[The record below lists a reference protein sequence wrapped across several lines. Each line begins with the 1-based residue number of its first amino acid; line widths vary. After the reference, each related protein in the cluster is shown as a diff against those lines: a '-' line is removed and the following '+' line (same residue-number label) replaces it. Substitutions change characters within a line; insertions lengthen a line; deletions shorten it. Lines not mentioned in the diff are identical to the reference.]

1 MKLNV
6 STGRRMTPPK
16 VVLYGPEGIGK
27 STLASQFRRPLF
39 LDLERGTSR
48 LDVAR
53 VEVAWDSLSSVTGV
67 LAELAK
73 DHGDF
78 ETLVIDTAD
87 YLDGLIIED
96 VCRLHSKRSIAD
108 FDFGKGY
115 DQVYT
120 QWQRLLDSLAR
131 LQTATGMGVV
141 FVAHAWQRKVQQPED
156 TGDYDHWELKMSK
169 KAGPLL
175 KEWADFLLF
184 LRYDIQVVE
193 DKGRNRASG
202 GQRTVCTSHTP
213 FYDAKSRQRLPATFT
228 LRDDTIREL
237 MSAVYMEG
245 RSAPPPPAPDP
256 APDFVCRRGS
266 EPEPA
271 EQTPTPEPE
280 KPAPPDPP
288 SNSPQDLGARPVV
301 AESFPGQTERLGKLL
316 DLMSLHGVSRAD
328 LELATS
334 CPQVAMRPKGTPL
347 EEFSARDLDR
357 LIGGWD
363 KVMITI
369 ETLKRSKGND

>member
-1 MKLNV
+1 MKLNIT
-6 STGRRMTPPK
+6 SGRRMTPPK

-27 STLASQFRRPLF
+27 STLASRFRRPLF

-53 VEVAWDSLSSVTGV
+53 IEVAWDSLSSVTGV

-78 ETLVIDTAD
+78 ETVVIDTAD

-96 VCRLHSKRSIAD
+96 VCRVHNKRSIAD

-184 LRYDIQVVE
+184 VRYDITVVE

-213 FYDAKSRQRLPATFT
+213 FYDAKSRQRLPPTFP
-228 LRDDTIREL
+228 LRDDTVREL

-245 RSAPPPPAPDP
+245 DLVAAAAAAQAPEPEPKTKPVPA
-256 APDFVCRRGS
+256 FVCRR
-266 EPEPA
+266 EPVEA
-271 EQTPTPEPE
+271 SRSPEPE
-280 KPAPPDPP
+280 TPPDPP

-301 AESFPGQTERLGKLL
+301 AERFPGQTERLGKLN
-316 DLMSLHGVSRAD
+316 DIMALHGVS
-328 LELATS
+328 LA
-334 CPQVAMRPKGTPL
+334 
-347 EEFSARDLDR
+347 
-357 LIGGWD
+357 
-363 KVMITI
+363 
-369 ETLKRSKGND
+369 